1 MQLDHAACERA
12 RLARDVRYDGRFF
25 IAVTS
30 TKIYCRPI
38 CPAPTAQAKN
48 VRYYPSAA
56 AAAEDGFRPCL
67 RCRPEAS
74 PGTPAW
80 EGAASTVTRGLKLI
94 AESALDE
101 AGVDQLAER
110 LGMGSRHLRRLFLKH
125 LGATPIAVAQT
136 RRVHFAKKLIDES
149 NLSMTEVALASGFNS
164 VRRFNA
170 TFQNLYGRAPSELRR
185 LSRGLS
191 RGMREPGERGRY
203 RFRLDYRPPLDWA
216 SLVDFL
222 ESRAIPGVESVMAGE
237 YRRNI
242 SLQGESGSIA
252 VRQVRGK
259 SWLELDIQFPDPR
272 ALLRIVE
279 RVRRIFDLQADPAQV
294 ERQFLRNSTL
304 APLLRAYPGL
314 RVPGCW
320 DGFELAIRAILGQQ
334 VSVKGASTLAGRI
347 AKDFGKP
354 VPGGFLFPDA
364 RTLAEADLR
373 AIHLT
378 QKRASAIGELARAV
392 VQGSVILDGSLSAAE
407 LEEQMIAI
415 PGIGPWTAQYVAMRL
430 GEPDAFPSGDLYL
443 LEHAAASA
451 EWRPWRAYA
460 AMYLWKGAAGKL
472 AASKTVSTSN

>member
-12 RLARDVRYDGRFF
+12 RLTRDVRYDGRFF

-38 CPAPTAQAKN
+38 CPAPTAKAKN

-101 AGVDQLAER
+101 AGVDRLAER

-125 LGATPIAVAQT
+125 LGAAPIAVAQT

-149 NLSMTEVALASGFNS
+149 SLSMTEIALASGFNS

-170 TFQNLYGRAPSELRR
+170 TFQNLYGRSPSELRR
-185 LSRGLS
+185 LSRGL
-191 RGMREPGERGRY
+191 REPAERDRY

-222 ESRAIPGVESVMAGE
+222 GSRAIPGVESVADGE

-259 SWLELDIQFPDPR
+259 PWLELDIQFPDPR

-294 ERQFLRNSTL
+294 ERQFRQDPILL
-304 APLLRAYPGL
+304 PLMQAHPGL

-320 DGFELAIRAILGQQ
+320 DGFELAVRAILGQQ

-347 AKDFGKP
+347 AKEFGQP

-364 RTLAEADLR
+364 ATLASADLR
-373 AIHLT
+373 VIRLT
-378 QKRASAIGELARAV
+378 QKRARAIGELARAV
-392 VQGSVILDGSLSAAE
+392 VEGAVVLDGSLSAVE
-407 LEEQMIAI
+407 LEEQMVAI
-415 PGIGPWTAQYVAMRL
+415 GGIGPWTAQYVAMRL
-430 GEPDAFPSGDLYL
+430 GEPDAFPASDLYL
-443 LEHAAASA
+443 REHAAASA

-460 AMYLWKGAAGKL
+460 AMYLWKRAARQP
-472 AASKTVSTSN
+472 AAAKTVSTSN

>member
-1 MQLDHAACERA
+1 MQLDHATCERA
-12 RLARDVRYDGRFF
+12 RLARDGRYDGRFF

-38 CPAPTAQAKN
+38 CPAPTAKSKN

-101 AGVDQLAER
+101 AGVDKLAER

-149 NLSMTEVALASGFNS
+149 SLSMTEVALASGFNS

-185 LSRGLS
+185 LSRGAK
-191 RGMREPGERGRY
+191 EPGERGRY
-203 RFRLDYRPPLDWA
+203 RFRLDYRPPLNWV
-216 SLVDFL
+216 SLLEFL
-222 ESRAIPGVESVMAGE
+222 ESRAIPGVESVEAGE

-242 SLQGESGSIA
+242 SLQGENGSIA
-252 VRQVRGK
+252 VRAVKGK
-259 SWLELDIQFPDPR
+259 PWLELDIRFPDPR

-279 RVRRIFDLQADPAQV
+279 RVRRIFDLQADPAEV
-294 ERQFLRNSTL
+294 ERQFQRDATL
-304 APLLRAYPGL
+304 SPLLRAYPGL

-320 DGFELAIRAILGQQ
+320 DGFELAVRAILGQQ

-347 AKDFGKP
+347 ATEFGTP

-364 RTLAEADLR
+364 RTLADADLH
-373 AIHLT
+373 AIRLT
-378 QKRASAIGELARAV
+378 QKRASAIGDLARAV
-392 VQGSVILDGSLSAAE
+392 VVGKVVLDGSQSAAE
-407 LEEQMIAI
+407 LQEQMIAI
-415 PGIGPWTAQYVAMRL
+415 PGVGPWTAQYVAMRL

-443 LEHAAASA
+443 RDHAAASA

-460 AMYLWKGAAGKL
+460 AMYLWKGAAGKTL
-472 AASKTVSTSN
+472 ATKTLTTSN

>member
-1 MQLDHAACERA
+1 
-12 RLARDVRYDGRFF
+12 
-25 IAVTS
+25 
-30 TKIYCRPI
+30 
-38 CPAPTAQAKN
+38 
-48 VRYYPSAA
+48 
-56 AAAEDGFRPCL
+56 
-67 RCRPEAS
+67 
-74 PGTPAW
+74 
-80 EGAASTVTRGLKLI
+80 LKLI
-94 AESALDE
+94 AECALDE

-125 LGATPIAVAQT
+125 LGAAPIAVAQT

-149 NLSMTEVALASGFNS
+149 SLSMTDIALASGFNS

-170 TFQNLYGRAPSELRR
+170 TFQNLYGRSPSELRR
-185 LSRGLS
+185 LSCGLK
-191 RGMREPGERGRY
+191 EPGEPGRY

-222 ESRAIPGVESVMAGE
+222 ESRAIPGVESVAAGE
-237 YRRNI
+237 YRRKI

-294 ERQFLRNSTL
+294 ARQFLHDATL
-304 APLLRAYPGL
+304 GPLVLAYPGL

-320 DGFELAIRAILGQQ
+320 DGFELAVRAILGQQ

-347 AKDFGKP
+347 AQEFGKP
-354 VPGGFLFPDA
+354 VPSGFLFPDA
-364 RTLAEADLR
+364 QTLAGADLR
-373 AIHLT
+373 AIGLT
-378 QKRASAIGELARAV
+378 QKRACAIAELAKAV
-392 VQGSVILDGSLSAAE
+392 VQDAVVLDGSRSAVE

-415 PGIGPWTAQYVAMRL
+415 PGVGPWTAQYVAMRL
-430 GEPDAFPSGDLYL
+430 GEPDAFPAGDLYL
-443 LEHAAASA
+443 REHAAASA

-460 AMYLWKGAAGKL
+460 AMYLWKGAAGKPT
-472 AASKTVSTSN
+472 ATKVVSTLN